1 MMLNYEL
8 SVIKT
13 CNFFSV
19 WLVPTFYFL
28 FLGHLLEPLVYGVF
42 LFCLKYKRVCLFS
55 HAAKH
60 EQTIVKY
67 KKYYNFFKYAS
78 CDVRFLNLLIQLELS
93 NASLRFILHWTL
105 SIIRLEL
112 HCEGWWFA
120 LSVDWSV
127 SRFSFVLFMY
137 QLGWLCGK
145 LQGCVECF

>member
-19 WLVPTFYFL
+19 WLVATFYFL
-28 FLGHLLEPLVYGVF
+28 YLGHLLEPFVYGVF
-42 LFCLKYKRVCLFS
+42 LFYFKYKRVCLFS
-55 HAAKH
+55 HAVRH
-60 EQTIVKY
+60 EQTIVKC
-67 KKYYNFFKYAS
+67 KKYYKFFEI
-78 CDVRFLNLLIQLELS
+78 RLMWRWFLNLLIQLELS
-93 NASLRFILHWTL
+93 ITKLRFILRWTL